1 MSILVQQCREN
12 VPHLP
17 SCGIIL
23 RQQRLHAIVRRAR
36 RPVVPPLTP
45 RCSPEAF
52 VQETLRLL
60 ELERTSEE
68 LQSLAAR
75 GSCSPKEQ
83 EAAGLALR
91 RMNIAA
97 VEHGAGGR
105 VYLRFEKYMQQVH
118 GHRVAASCIPLKRFV
133 RYR

>member
-1 MSILVQQCREN
+1 
-12 VPHLP
+12 
-17 SCGIIL
+17 
-23 RQQRLHAIVRRAR
+23 
-36 RPVVPPLTP
+36 
-45 RCSPEAF
+45 
-52 VQETLRLL
+52 LL
-60 ELERTSEE
+60 DVERSSEE

-105 VYLRFEKYMQQVH
+105 VYLRFEKYMQQA
-118 GHRVAASCIPLKRFV
+118 RCSKRFIADH
-133 RYR
+133 

>member
-1 MSILVQQCREN
+1 M
-12 VPHLP
+12 P
-17 SCGIIL
+17 
-23 RQQRLHAIVRRAR
+23 
-36 RPVVPPLTP
+36 PPLTP

-105 VYLRFEKYMQQVH
+105 VYLRFEKYMQQVPGLGILNH
-118 GHRVAASCIPLKRFV
+118 LRFNTYVADGSSYLQPLPANKFGPGDVVAMKRQQV
-133 RYR
+133 RS

>member
-1 MSILVQQCREN
+1 MLDV
-12 VPHLP
+12 
-17 SCGIIL
+17 
-23 RQQRLHAIVRRAR
+23 
-36 RPVVPPLTP
+36 
-45 RCSPEAF
+45 
-52 VQETLRLL
+52 
-60 ELERTSEE
+60 ERSSEE

-105 VYLRFEKYMQQVH
+105 VYLRFEKYMQQA
-118 GHRVAASCIPLKRFV
+118 RCSKRSIAAHCNPPNSLSLPSPLPSPTLSPCPPINLDPEMSSR
-133 RYR
+133 

>member
-1 MSILVQQCREN
+1 MRHCPPL
-12 VPHLP
+12 
-17 SCGIIL
+17 
-23 RQQRLHAIVRRAR
+23 
-36 RPVVPPLTP
+36 PLTP

-105 VYLRFEKYMQQVH
+105 VYLRFEKYMQQVLVP
-118 GHRVAASCIPLKRFV
+118 GHRVASSCILLQRFV

>member
-1 MSILVQQCREN
+1 M
-12 VPHLP
+12 P
-17 SCGIIL
+17 SRGIIL

-36 RPVVPPLTP
+36 CAIAPLPLTP

-105 VYLRFEKYMQQVH
+105 VYLRFEKYMQQVLAP
-118 GHRVAASCIPLKRFV
+118 GHRVASSCILLQRFV